1 MKRISQRDIAKMLGI
16 NVSTVSRALRG
27 LEGVSPELRQQI
39 ESFAVENGYRPN
51 PFAVSLRFDTTRT
64 IGIVVPDVS
73 FSHYAHIVKRIEAE
87 ARNNGY
93 MCIITDSDDKPETES
108 YCLELLE
115 NMHVEGIIIC
125 PTQNTTDF
133 SQLLRLK
140 KANMPIVF
148 FDRDPDIDISSVI
161 INDATSALQA
171 TNSLIDDGAR
181 RIAFLG
187 GSNQM
192 KQTTDRKHGYLQ
204 ALRERGI
211 PIRTELV
218 KCHNISFNSGLSD
231 TLELLSLPEPP
242 DAIIAS
248 HGLLAISALQAV
260 TSQGLRIPEEL
271 AIIGYLSDWV
281 SEMCHPRISF
291 VRQNLREI
299 GIKAFRLLID
309 QINGD
314 DSIQHVVVNARLE
327 LRDSTKKK

>member
-73 FSHYAHIVKRIEAE
+73 FTHYAHIVKRIEAE

-148 FDRDPDIDISSVI
+148 FDRAPDIDISSVI
-161 INDATSALQA
+161 INDATSAFQA

-187 GSNQM
+187 GSNLM
-192 KQTTDRKHGYLQ
+192 KQTADRKHGYLQ

-260 TSQGLRIPEEL
+260 TSQGLRIPDEL
-271 AIIGYLSDWV
+271 EIIGYLSDWV
-281 SEMCHPRISF
+281 SEMCHPRVSF

-314 DSIQHVVVNARLE
+314 DSIQHVVVSARLE

>member
-1 MKRISQRDIAKMLGI
+1 MLGI

-73 FSHYAHIVKRIEAE
+73 FTHYAHIVKRIEAE

-133 SQLLRLK
+133 SHLLRLK

-148 FDRDPDIDISSVI
+148 FDRAPDIDISSVI
-161 INDATSALQA
+161 INDAASAFQA

-187 GSNQM
+187 GSNLM
-192 KQTTDRKHGYLQ
+192 KQTADRKHGYLQ

-260 TSQGLRIPEEL
+260 TSQRLKIPEEL

-327 LRDSTKKK
+327 LRDSTKKN

>member
-73 FSHYAHIVKRIEAE
+73 FTHYAHIVKRIEAE

-148 FDRDPDIDISSVI
+148 FDRAPDIDISSVI
-161 INDATSALQA
+161 INDAASAFQA

-187 GSNQM
+187 GSNLM
-192 KQTTDRKHGYLQ
+192 KQTADRKHGYLQ

-260 TSQGLRIPEEL
+260 TSQRLKIPEEL

-281 SEMCHPRISF
+281 SEMCHPRVSF

-314 DSIQHVVVNARLE
+314 DSIQHVVVSARLE

>member
-133 SQLLRLK
+133 SHLLRLK
-140 KANMPIVF
+140 KANMPVVL
-148 FDRDPDIDISSVI
+148 FDRVPDIDISSVI
-161 INDATSALQA
+161 INDAASAFQA

-187 GSNQM
+187 GSNLM
-192 KQTTDRKHGYLQ
+192 KQTADRKHGYLQ

-260 TSQGLRIPEEL
+260 TSQGLRIPDEL

-281 SEMCHPRISF
+281 SEMCHPRVSF

>member
-73 FSHYAHIVKRIEAE
+73 FTHYAHIVKRIEAE

-133 SQLLRLK
+133 SHLLRLK

-148 FDRDPDIDISSVI
+148 FDRAPDIDISSVI

-187 GSNQM
+187 GSNLM
-192 KQTTDRKHGYLQ
+192 KQTADRKHGYLQ

-260 TSQGLRIPEEL
+260 TSQGLRIPDEL

-281 SEMCHPRISF
+281 SEMCHPRVSF

-314 DSIQHVVVNARLE
+314 DSIQHVVVSARLE